1 MMKHRLILL
10 WRVIR
15 KGMGSLHRSWP
26 LWFVVALLSILLF
39 LPLQLI
45 QKLLIVSYPHVP
57 AIIAIFT
64 LSVTVIIPILQ
75 KTYGDNKEISWT
87 LWLALAVSIYGIVF
101 GIAAA
106 YINMTY
112 CIVPNLH
119 GASYDTAMEVLRE
132 EELLGRLVLAETHNE
147 ITGTNSRVVWQC
159 SENGAIEK
167 RGATV
172 FFAIADNYSE
182 YDECIFPEDEFIANV
197 AWDYLRDENCNNW
210 HIRIPLIRNKVVW
223 KELVT
228 EYNRDGAIVGQ
239 YFDTKYQHE
248 RININED
255 SLTNTICEIV
265 NEFINRN
272 RTESEILGSNN
283 LFFVAK
289 LVPSEHLPNTRML
302 FFEKDSALTI
312 VPASFDAGNYQLVIA
327 FIDRGSEFRWK
338 CDVEFLVPEE
348 D

>member
-101 GIAAA
+101 GIASA

-132 EELLGRLVLAETHNE
+132 EELSGRLILAETHND

-172 FFAIADNYSE
+172 FFAIVDNYSE
-182 YDECIFPEDEFIANV
+182 YDECIFPEHEFIANV

-210 HIRIPLIRNKVVW
+210 HIRIPLIRNRFASQQIVPV
-223 KELVT
+223 
-228 EYNRDGAIVGQ
+228 YNEDGAIVGQ
-239 YFDTKYQHE
+239 YIDNKYQHE
-248 RININED
+248 RININEE

-265 NEFINRN
+265 NELVNRN
-272 RTESEILGSNN
+272 RTESETLGSNK
-283 LFFVAK
+283 LF
-289 LVPSEHLPNTRML
+289 SWQSL
-302 FFEKDSALTI
+302 FPRSIYPIHECFPLKKILH
-312 VPASFDAGNYQLVIA
+312 
-327 FIDRGSEFRWK
+327 
-338 CDVEFLVPEE
+338 
-348 D
+348 